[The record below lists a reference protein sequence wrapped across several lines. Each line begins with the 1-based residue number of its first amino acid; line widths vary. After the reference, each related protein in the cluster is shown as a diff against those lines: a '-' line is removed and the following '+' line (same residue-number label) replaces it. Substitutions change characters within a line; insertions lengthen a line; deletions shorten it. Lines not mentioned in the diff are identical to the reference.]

1 MIPLSVELKRS
12 QRFASAAAFDNFLLE
27 PDGTLGQARTDDEL
41 DAYARANVGTAY
53 HPTSTARM
61 SAWNATDGVV
71 NPDLTLKKAKGLR
84 IVDASVLVSC
94 LPGPG
99 RVNNAK
105 KISCMR
111 SRSCRQRTR
120 RLLCMPSL
128 SVRQPSSRALG
139 SSTI

>member
-1 MIPLSVELKRS
+1 MIPLSDELKRS
-12 QRFASAAAFDNFLLE
+12 QRFASTATFDGFLLE
-27 PDGTLGQARTDDEL
+27 PDGTLGQARTDEEL

-94 LPGPG
+94 LHGPV
-99 RVNNAK
+99 RAINAK
-105 KISCMR
+105 RIAYA
-111 SRSCRQRTR
+111 QPFV
-120 RLLCMPSL
+120 PSANTQA
-128 SVRQPSSRALG
+128 SVYAIAERAAAIIKG
-139 SSTI
+139 AG